1 MSHSRQR
8 RGFTLVELLVVIA
21 IIGVLIALL
30 LPAVQQAREAARRMQ
45 CSNQLKQIG
54 LAMHNY
60 HDTHQ
65 KFPAGAMHIGN
76 GLPWLVKIL
85 PFVEQG
91 SLYDQFNMNLH
102 NWSSNTPAGQ
112 NSVAMYFCPSGTDR
126 TANYAPSGTTNIETT
141 HYYGV
146 AGPKGTNPVTST
158 AYRYDE
164 NPTDKPDFYGGYALQ
179 GVLGL
184 YEKMGHIAFRDITDG
199 TSNTLVVGEISQKG
213 VATHYRPWYRGGN
226 GGEVQSATGGF
237 KNVDYGINVPTG
249 QWMSISF
256 GSNHPGGAQ
265 FVRCDGSVS
274 FQTETMALAAY
285 KALASRDGG
294 EVNSDN

>member
-1 MSHSRQR
+1 MLAPSRR
-8 RGFTLVELLVVIA
+8 KLLGFTLVELLVVIA

-60 HDTHQ
+60 HDTFG

-85 PFVEQG
+85 PFIEQG
-91 SLYDQFNMNLH
+91 ALYEQFNMKATG
-102 NWSSNTPAGQ
+102 WSQNNSAGT
-112 NSVAMYFCPSGTDR
+112 NSVETYFCPSFDER
-126 TANYAPSGTTNIETT
+126 AAQYADPGVLTT

-146 AGPKGTNPVTST
+146 AGPKGTNAANGA

-164 NPTDKPDFYGGYALQ
+164 NPTDEPDFYGGYALQ

-184 YEKMGHIAFRDITDG
+184 YEKMGQIGFRDITDG
-199 TSNTLVVGEISQKG
+199 TSNTLMVGEISWKG
-213 VATHYRPWYRGGN
+213 VETHYRPWYRGGN
-226 GGEVQSATGGF
+226 GGIVRSATGGF
-237 KNVDYGINVPTG
+237 KNIDAGINVPIG
-249 QWMSISF
+249 QWMSTSF
-256 GSNHPGGAQ
+256 GSNHPGGAL
-265 FVRCDGSVS
+265 FVSCDGSVS
-274 FQTETMALAAY
+274 FYSETIDIATY
-285 KALASRDGG
+285 KAAASRDGG
-294 EVNSDN
+294 EVLSE